1 MGPEAASGA
10 PLSSVASQEP
20 PWAYLVRVRVRGT
33 ANP

>member
-1 MGPEAASGA
+1 MGSEAASGA

-20 PWAYLVRVRVRGT
+20 PWAYLVRVRGRGR